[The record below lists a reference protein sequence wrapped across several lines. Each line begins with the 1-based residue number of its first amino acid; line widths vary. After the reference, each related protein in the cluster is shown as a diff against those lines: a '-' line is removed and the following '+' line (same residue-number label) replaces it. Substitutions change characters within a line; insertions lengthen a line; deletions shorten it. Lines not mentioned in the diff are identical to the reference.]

1 MANFM
6 DDIKNICNDNAKN
19 HAEKVEA
26 LIKIG
31 LPWQEAQRTL
41 MFAANGGYKEKAE
54 AVYTFGIEL
63 ECGVNHNAVIAENS
77 MFYYAGYTHH
87 DEREMFKFVTDA
99 SVSVQGGS
107 IECVSPILTA
117 NEDGF
122 GKAKKACD
130 ALNAKGAKVN
140 KSCGYHVHI
149 GAADMSDRQYIN
161 IFKNYQKIEKV
172 IDTFMAKSRRANNA
186 CWCRSLRGLDFSNC
200 TTKESVATVFGGGD
214 WRGRARYYKVNAMA
228 YTGHKTVE
236 FRQHQGTTDA
246 TKVCN
251 WVKFLLALV
260 EYSKREEIKN
270 EVNSIDEIPFLSDEL
285 KAYYKARKEQLA

>member
-6 DDIKNICNDNAKN
+6 TDIKNICNDNTKDHN
-19 HAEKVEA
+19 EKVEA

-41 MFAANGGYKEKAE
+41 MYAANGGYAKKAE
-54 AVYTFGIEL
+54 DFYTFGIEL
-63 ECGVNHNAVIAENS
+63 ECGVNYNAVIAENDI
-77 MFYYAGYTHH
+77 FYYANYTHH
-87 DEREMFKFVTDA
+87 DERKFFKFVTDA
-99 SVSVQGGS
+99 SVHVDGDS
-107 IECVSPILTA
+107 IECVSPILEG

-122 GKAKKACD
+122 AKVQKACA
-130 ALNAKGAKVN
+130 ALNAKGARVN

-149 GAADMSDRQYIN
+149 GAADMSATQYIN
-161 IFKNYQKIEKV
+161 IFKNYQNLEKI
-172 IDTFMAKSRRANNA
+172 IDTFMAKSRRENNA
-186 CWCRSLRGLDFSNC
+186 HWCKSLQGLDFSRC
-200 TTKESVATVFGGGD
+200 TTKESVAEVFGGSG
-214 WRGRARYYKVNAMA
+214 WRGFSRYYKVNAMA
-228 YTGHKTVE
+228 YVGHKTVE

-260 EYSKREEIKN
+260 EYSKNNVIN
-270 EVNSIDEIPFLSDEL
+270 DVNSIDDIPFLSEEL